1 MGECVGLVRFSN
13 MYCFRVYHGLNF
25 SVEGRETSR
34 AFVLIGMVDCRIG
47 SLCFMFMSFVFDH
60 CDLFQQN
67 SIHFFLLS

>member
-34 AFVLIGMVDCRIG
+34 AFVHWYGGLQNWF
-47 SLCFMFMSFVFDH
+47 SLFHVHVF
-60 CDLFQQN
+60 CV
-67 SIHFFLLS
+67 